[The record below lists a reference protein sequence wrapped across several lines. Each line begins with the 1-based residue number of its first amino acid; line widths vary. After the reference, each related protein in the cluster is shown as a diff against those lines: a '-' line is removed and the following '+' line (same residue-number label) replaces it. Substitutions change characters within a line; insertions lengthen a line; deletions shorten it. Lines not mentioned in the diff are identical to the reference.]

1 LEIKF
6 ESTGVA
12 ALINRLQ
19 SGRIRQ
25 DSARMLRTAGLLCA
39 VVTSV
44 AACSSDSSTDPVP
57 APSDDA
63 TNTDTDA
70 AQDGDSQDG
79 STTQDEDGQD
89 GNTTQ
94 DEGNGGVSPA
104 DTQEL
109 TARITTR
116 YESPETL
123 EAWSCVPSSGPLYLY
138 QFYATGSGPDENSE
152 QMGVVIRS
160 GDFDDDNRQGFG
172 WGATAPD
179 ALLLDIPEQG
189 VQIDWTSIKF
199 ESDQLVNVHSS
210 IRGNMRCSRIEN

>member
-1 LEIKF
+1 
-6 ESTGVA
+6 
-12 ALINRLQ
+12 
-19 SGRIRQ
+19 
-25 DSARMLRTAGLLCA
+25 MLRTAGLLCA
-39 VVTSV
+39 VLVSV
-44 AACSSDSSTDPVP
+44 AACSSDSSTDPIP
-57 APSDDA
+57 ATSDDA

-70 AQDGDSQDG
+70 TQDAVDATQDEEGQDGDA
-79 STTQDEDGQD
+79 TQGE
-89 GNTTQ
+89 

-104 DTQEL
+104 DTREL

-189 VQIDWTSIKF
+189 AQIDWTSIKF
-199 ESDQLVNVHSS
+199 ESDRLVNVHSS